1 MKKILLISAISAAL
15 AGPAYAI
22 ALDPL
27 TPEQRHAQAYT
38 FREAR
43 AAANE
48 INPPAVHPTNSDET
62 SVPDFQGQYHKALPH
77 NASGVVNASIY
88 NQLLSA
94 TGTGTFAAFEA
105 LPLTGSVKL
114 ANPLGAQVYDL
125 EGRDS
130 HDYGTRAAPSVSSAE
145 TAGEMVE
152 DYYHALTRDLTFK
165 NYSANPIIIAAATEM
180 TGLSDFHGP
189 TTPANLF
196 RGIWEGEETGPYI
209 SQFLYKDIPY
219 GRKVVNQ
226 KYNGYQAG
234 VNFMTTPSEWLAI
247 QNGTNPT
254 AAVTTTAERYMVTG
268 RDLAA
273 YVHKDF
279 TYQAFQNAAL
289 ILLGMGNSV
298 IDDGNP
304 YKTATKQGAFIDQGG
319 PEILDMV
326 ARAGN
331 AGLRAA
337 WFQKW
342 NVHRRLRPEAY
353 GGLAINNPSI
363 LHSEFKTS
371 NAVAAVNL
379 LYGNKLLPMAY
390 PEGSPTHPAYPAGHA
405 TISGACATILK
416 AFFKEDALIPS
427 PIQPNNTGSA
437 LTTYPG
443 NLTVGGEINKLASN
457 ISIGR
462 DWAGVHFRSDGTD
475 GMLLG
480 EEVGI
485 SILKDWKEAHPEQP
499 ALTIKKFNGDI
510 IEI

>member
-1 MKKILLISAISAAL
+1 MKKSLLTA
-15 AGPAYAI
+15 AI
-22 ALDPL
+22 AATLATPLWADAIDPL
-27 TPEQRHAQAYT
+27 TPEQRHSQAYT
-38 FREAR
+38 YREAR

-48 INPPAVHPTNSDET
+48 VNPPAAHPTNSDEIDI
-62 SVPDFQGQYHKALPH
+62 PDFQAQYHKGLPH
-77 NASGVVNASIY
+77 NASGNVDPAAY
-88 NQLLSA
+88 NQLLGA
-94 TGTGTFAAFEA
+94 TAAGTFAAFEA
-105 LPLTGSVKL
+105 VPLGGPVKL
-114 ANPLGAQVYDL
+114 ANPLGAQVFDL

-130 HDYGTRAAPSVSSAE
+130 HDYGTRAAPSVGSAE

-152 DYYHALTRDLTFK
+152 DYYHALARDFPFK
-165 NYSANPIIIAAATEM
+165 NYSTNPIIAAASYEM
-180 TGLSDFHGP
+180 ANLSDFHGP
-189 TTPANLF
+189 TTAANLF
-196 RGIWEGEETGPYI
+196 RGIWEGDQTGPYI

-234 VNFMTTPSEWLAI
+234 VNFMTHPTEWLAI
-247 QNGTNPT
+247 QNGANPT
-254 AAVTTTAERYMVTG
+254 AAVTTTAERYMLTG

-304 YKTATKQGAFIDQGG
+304 YKTAIKQGAFIDQGA

-353 GGLAINNPSI
+353 GGLAMNNPGI
-363 LHSEFKTS
+363 LHSEFKNS

-379 LYGNKLLPMAY
+379 LYGTKLLPMAY

-427 PIQPNNTGSA
+427 PVQPNNTGSVLQA
-437 LTTYPG
+437 YPG

-462 DWAGVHFRSDGTD
+462 DWAGVHYRSDGTD

-485 SILKDWKEAHPEQP
+485 SILRDWKAAHPEQP
-499 ALTIKKFNGDI
+499 AMTLKKFNGEV